1 MPINSKIPNAELF
14 KQTADQLMEVFA
26 SQNFP
31 ESIAYTIIR
40 KNAAEIPVPFDSY
53 SLTNKLIAV
62 FIGKTHDCRGY
73 KQWSEVNRHVK
84 KGGKSFR
91 ILAPLTRKVEEDGD
105 VAGEKVIK
113 TIVYGFKAVPVFADH
128 QTEPDDP
135 ENDQLYRFDYT
146 PEPAKLPY
154 FLNVAEA
161 LGLTVKWRPM
171 GGKGALGWYS
181 PFDKSITMTS
191 TDHLNY
197 FHELAH
203 AVHDTF
209 EPLKDVP
216 THKAEA
222 VAETSAAIL
231 CAMLGIEQ
239 EHQQQSYEY
248 IQHYCK
254 DKSPQ
259 GVLQK
264 ISSILATVEKVVTI
278 ILNKAKELEEHSAA
292 ENKFSELGGKL
303 P

>member
-1 MPINSKIPNAELF
+1 MQSKHNIPNAELF
-14 KQTADQLMEVFA
+14 QETADKLMEIFA
-26 SQNFP
+26 NQSFAAP
-31 ESIAYTIIR
+31 IAYSIIR

-53 SLTNKLIAV
+53 SLMNKMIAI
-62 FIGKTHDCRGY
+62 FIGHTEDSRGY
-73 KQWSEVNRHVK
+73 RQWSEVGRHVK
-84 KGGKSFR
+84 KGARSFK
-91 ILAPLTRKVEEDGD
+91 IIAPLTRKVEEEDK
-105 VAGEKVIK
+105 VTGEKKQKV
-113 TIVYGFKAVPVFADH
+113 IVYGFRGVPVFADW
-128 QTEPDDP
+128 QTESDDP
-135 ENDQLYRFDYT
+135 NNDQLLKFDYT
-146 PEPAKLPY
+146 PDTDKLPY
-154 FLNVAEA
+154 FLNVAES

-171 GGKGALGWYS
+171 GGKDALGWYS
-181 PFDKSITMTS
+181 PLDKSITMTS

-231 CAMLGIEQ
+231 CAMIGIEQ

-278 ILNKAKELEEHSAA
+278 ILNKAKELEENSAA
-292 ENKFSELGGKL
+292 ENKIN
-303 P
+303 